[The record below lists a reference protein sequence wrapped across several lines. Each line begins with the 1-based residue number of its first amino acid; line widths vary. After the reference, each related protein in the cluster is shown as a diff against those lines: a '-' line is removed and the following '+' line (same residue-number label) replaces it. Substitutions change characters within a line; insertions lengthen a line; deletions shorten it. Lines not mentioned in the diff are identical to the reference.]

1 MSELNAADV
10 MIDRRRL
17 LAAAPLALT
26 GCTLL
31 RPVRTPMPSLEDRA
45 PPTRGPRALL
55 VFLPGAQE
63 VPGDI
68 VRQGFVRRVR
78 ERALALD
85 VIVADAH
92 VGYFRQRVVLERL
105 HADVIAPARTRGYDK
120 VWLAGISLGGLG
132 ALLYAADADGVARP
146 RIDGVL
152 AIAPFLA
159 ARDVIDE
166 VIDAGGLRHWRPP
179 PSLTEDD
186 FSRRLLVWLQGY
198 GRPELQRPALYLGY
212 GTADGFAQKNRMLG
226 DLLPRDRLFVAPGGH
241 TWAPWLQIWDAMLD
255 RAPLPR
261 IV

>member
-1 MSELNAADV
+1 MV
-10 MIDRRRL
+10 DRRRL
-17 LAAAPLALT
+17 LVAAPLMLA

-31 RPVRTPMPSLEDRA
+31 RPVRTPMPALEDRA

-63 VPGDI
+63 VPADI
-68 VRQGFVRRVR
+68 VAQGFVRRVR
-78 ERALALD
+78 ERQLAVD

-105 HADVIAPARTRGYDK
+105 HDDVIAPARARGYDA

-132 ALLYAADADGVARP
+132 SLLYASDADGVARP
-146 RIDGVL
+146 KVDGVF

-159 ARDVIDE
+159 DRPVIEE
-166 VIDAGGLRHWRPP
+166 VIAAGGLRHWRPSQP
-179 PSLTEDD
+179 IADDD

-198 GRPELQRPALYLGY
+198 GSRLARPELYLGY
-212 GTADGFAQKNRMLG
+212 GAADGFALKNRMLG
-226 DLLPRDRLFVAPGGH
+226 DLLPAERLFVAPGGH
-241 TWAPWLQIWDAMLD
+241 TWAPWLQIWSAMLD
-255 RAPLPR
+255 QAPLPR

>member
-1 MSELNAADV
+1 MV
-10 MIDRRRL
+10 DRRRL

-63 VPGDI
+63 VPADI

-78 ERALALD
+78 ERALAVD

-92 VGYFRQRVVLERL
+92 IGYFRQRVVLERL
-105 HADVIAPARTRGYDK
+105 HADVIAPARMRGYDA

-132 ALLYAADADGVARP
+132 ALLYASDADGVARP
-146 RIDGVL
+146 RVDGVL

-159 ARDVIDE
+159 ERDVIDE
-166 VIDAGGLRHWRPP
+166 VIAAGGLRQWRPP
-179 PSLTEDD
+179 QPIAERD

-198 GRPELQRPALYLGY
+198 GQPEVQRPDLYLGY
-212 GTADGFAQKNRMLG
+212 GAADDFARKNRMLG

-255 RAPLPR
+255 RVPLPR

>member
-1 MSELNAADV
+1 
-10 MIDRRRL
+10 
-17 LAAAPLALT
+17 
-26 GCTLL
+26 
-31 RPVRTPMPSLEDRA
+31 
-45 PPTRGPRALL
+45 

-78 ERALALD
+78 ERALAVD

-105 HADVIAPARTRGYDK
+105 HADVIAPARTRGYDA

-179 PSLTEDD
+179 PSLTERR
-186 FSRRLLVWLQGY
+186 FLAAPAGLAAGLWPARVAAARLVPRLRHGRRL
-198 GRPELQRPALYLGY
+198 RA
-212 GTADGFAQKNRMLG
+212 KNRMLG